1 MRVSNGKLHFKFS
14 KKYVAPSCEDFKNHF
29 FIITTN
35 GNQEAIFQYAIMK
48 SFVDEQQTIYYS
60 EPYLPPSSFVHSSLR
75 TRRTTYLRSTNVRT
89 KTDFGGLLTK
99 ANSTFVRTTQLF
111 QVTSLSIP
119 FSANN
124 DKSKILGTMRP
135 SFAHPL
141 GFVGT
146 TPVIIKCPSFSLMN
160 KLLQYSS

>member
-1 MRVSNGKLHFKFS
+1 MQRPLVGISRT
-14 KKYVAPSCEDFKNHF
+14 
-29 FIITTN
+29 IINTN
-35 GNQEAIFQYAIMK
+35 ENQEAILQYAIMK
-48 SFVDEQQTIYYS
+48 SFDDVQQTIYYS

-75 TRRTTYLRSTNVRT
+75 TRRVLRNTPDFKGPPHKSKQYVR
-89 KTDFGGLLTK
+89 
-99 ANSTFVRTTQLF
+99 TQLF